1 MLLTLAHGRADR
13 QTGQMHL
20 DASPPIVWTP
30 DPAAAEASNLARFT
44 RHAAA
49 ATGIAF
55 DPADYAALHAWSV
68 DDLEAFWS
76 TFADF
81 AGIRFHQRADAALT
95 AAVMPHARWFDGAT
109 LNYAEHALAVAPGRA
124 DDDVAVIV
132 EREDGLS
139 RTITYGALRDQ
150 VARARAGLVR
160 AGVGVGDRVAAF
172 APNSIETL
180 VTFLAAASLGAIWS
194 SCSPDF
200 GAPAVLDRFAQIE
213 PTVLLAVDGYRYGG
227 RGFDVTATVE
237 ALIDGLPSLRATVLT
252 PYLDPDAPAARLSG
266 TLSWSEFT
274 AVPGPLAFEAV
285 PFEHPLWVL
294 YSSGTTGVP
303 KAIVHGHGG
312 IVLDHIKALSLH
324 LDLGPGDRFLW
335 FSTTGWMMW
344 NYLVAGL
351 LVGCTIVL
359 YDGSPAHPD
368 LGAQWRLVERHRITF
383 LGLSAALVHACAK
396 AGLAPARDSDLSSLR
411 AVGSTGS
418 PLSVESF
425 EWIAD
430 AVGADL
436 QINALSGGTDVCAA
450 FVGGAPT
457 VPVWLG
463 EMSCAWLGVDAAAF
477 DGDGR
482 EVIGEV
488 GELVLRKPLP
498 NMPVRFWNDPG
509 DERMLASY
517 FADFPGVWRHGDWV
531 TTTPRGSFVITGR
544 SDSTL
549 NRGGVRMGTADFYAV
564 IESRPGVRDS
574 LVIDTGGTG
583 AADEGVLL
591 CFLALDETVEEADET
606 AVAAVVADLRAE
618 LRRRVSPRH
627 VPDRFVVVAAIPRT
641 LTGKKCEVPIKRIL
655 AGARPADALSREALA
670 DPAALEP
677 FIEAARAAASAAI
690 AATGK
695 PVLRG

>member
-1 MLLTLAHGRADR
+1 MDH
-13 QTGQMHL
+13 

-30 DPAAAEASNLARFT
+30 DPAVAGASNLARFA
-44 RHAAA
+44 RYAAES
-49 ATGIAF
+49 TGIGF
-55 DPADYAALHAWSV
+55 DALEYGPLHAWSV
-68 DDLEAFWS
+68 DDLGAFWS

-81 AGIRFHQRADAALT
+81 AGIRFHDRADAALT
-95 AAVMPHARWFDGAT
+95 AEVMPHARWFEGAT
-109 LNYAEHALAVAPGRA
+109 LNYAEHALTEAPGRGDA
-124 DDDVAVIV
+124 DVAVIF

-139 RTITYGALRDQ
+139 RTITYGELRDQ
-150 VARARAGLVR
+150 VARARVGLVR
-160 AGVGVGDRVAAF
+160 AGVGIGDRVAAF

-180 VTFLAAASLGAIWS
+180 VTFLATASLGAIWS

-200 GAPAVLDRFAQIE
+200 GAPAVLDRFSQIE

-227 RGFDVTATVE
+227 RAFDVTATVE
-237 ALIDGLPSLRATVLT
+237 ALMRGLPGLRQTVLV
-252 PYLDPDAPAARLSG
+252 PYLDQDAHLDGAVDWSG
-266 TLSWSEFT
+266 FT
-274 AVPGPLAFEAV
+274 AHPGPLAFEAV

-312 IVLDHIKALSLH
+312 IVLDHVKALGLH

-351 LVGCTIVL
+351 LVGCTIVM

-396 AGLAPARDSDLSSLR
+396 AGLEPARDSDLSSLR

-425 EWIAD
+425 EWIAGS
-430 AVGADL
+430 VGAGL

-450 FVGGAPT
+450 FLGGAPT

-477 DGDGR
+477 DDGGR
-482 EVIGEV
+482 AVVGSV

-498 NMPVRFWNDPG
+498 NMPLMFWNDPD
-509 DERMLASY
+509 DERMLSSY

-564 IESRPGVRDS
+564 VESRPGVRDS
-574 LVIDTGGTG
+574 LVIDTGGAGG
-583 AADEGVLL
+583 ADDGLLL
-591 CFLALDETVEEADET
+591 CFLTLDGSADEAD
-606 AVAAVVADLRAE
+606 VVADLRGE

-627 VPDRFVVVAAIPRT
+627 VPDRFVVVGAIPRT
-641 LTGKKCEVPIKRIL
+641 LTGKKCEVPIKKIL

-670 DPAALEP
+670 DPEALEP
-677 FIEAARAAASAAI
+677 FIAAARAAVSAA
-690 AATGK
+690 AVTDA
-695 PVLRG
+695 VRRG